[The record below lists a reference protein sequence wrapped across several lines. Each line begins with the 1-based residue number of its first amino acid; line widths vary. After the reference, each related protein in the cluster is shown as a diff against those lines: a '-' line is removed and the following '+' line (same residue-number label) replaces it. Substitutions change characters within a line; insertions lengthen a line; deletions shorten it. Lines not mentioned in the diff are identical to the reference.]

1 MAQKGPSMDLSSFQD
16 IMTCILGIL
25 ILIILLTGIDASQI
39 VMLVATP
46 RQDPNDDR
54 RPVLFECRNNQLFR
68 IDAEKLK
75 KICDDKN
82 NEIFENVGG
91 DKNEY
96 LKQVS
101 TTTIRVDG
109 QKLDL
114 LSAAMNRYYLTP
126 DEDAQGYVFP
136 DRFRDETDTMWYG
149 EQLRQCD
156 PSRQFISFFVRPDS
170 FVCFQKA
177 RALAWLRDFSISC
190 ELLTPTEPIVLGDP
204 SGSRLLPQ

>member
-75 KICDDKN
+75 KICDEKN
-82 NEIFENVGG
+82 NEIFENVNG

-101 TTTIRVDG
+101 TTTIKVDG
-109 QKLDL
+109 QRLDFALSLTGRYL
-114 LSAAMNRYYLTP
+114 LYPDDSA
-126 DEDAQGYVFP
+126 EGYTLPEKV
-136 DRFRDETDTMWYG
+136 RDETADMWFG
-149 EQLRQCD
+149 SQLASLD
-156 PSRQFISFFVRPDS
+156 PTKQFICFFVRPDS
-170 FVCFQKA
+170 FTTFQKA
-177 RALAWLRDFSISC
+177 RSLAWLRDFSIAC
-190 ELLTPTEPIVLGDP
+190 ELQQPRNPIILGDM
-204 SGSRLLPQ
+204 SGELVLPQ